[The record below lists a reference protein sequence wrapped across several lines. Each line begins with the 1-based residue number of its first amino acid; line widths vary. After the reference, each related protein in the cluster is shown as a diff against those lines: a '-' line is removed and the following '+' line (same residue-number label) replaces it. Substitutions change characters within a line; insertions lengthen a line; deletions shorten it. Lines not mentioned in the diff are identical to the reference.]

1 MPSNKGLKN
10 KTNIS
15 VPASVSAPAPAPAP
29 APVNVSATTPSV
41 EPTKKSRGKKSAVE
55 PSNQEMP
62 VTAPTND
69 STSSATEAQP
79 ITSAMEEHKP
89 KKRGRKPKG
98 GKVVI
103 VSDDD
108 DSKNRPIKLPNVILH
123 LKCHTEEIDEYSM
136 MNMPS
141 NVFEYN
147 PHIEN
152 VMPFNHG
159 DMESSH
165 LMFSE
170 IAPINRHNIEDSKMC
185 DPLSAVLENEKIGC
199 ETGAIAHI
207 EMSIVGNKTT
217 AFSNLPSYNP
227 MDIFAP
233 SRPPGM
239 NLVSSASIS
248 ASAYSHPYNYPTSS
262 NTHAIPTDTESI
274 KNKNQNISEKL
285 SILREIFHHNQA
297 HQKRSNCFWCTQAF
311 DGQPIYLPKHK
322 VDHIYEVYGCFCT
335 PQCAAAYL
343 MNERVATSTL
353 WERYALLNS
362 LYCGIY
368 GYEKGI
374 QPAPSPHY
382 LLDCYHGNLTIE
394 EYRHM
399 LLQNESVMIID
410 KPMARLMPELYD
422 TNTDVPGNARIRV
435 AAKTAQTSDYALKR
449 KTPRKTGKEMYQEQW
464 GGMGGTGIVGITNIS
479 GVGSLK

>member
-1 MPSNKGLKN
+1 MPSNKGLNKN
-10 KTNIS
+10 NTNIS
-15 VPASVSAPAPAPAP
+15 TSVTVPA
-29 APVNVSATTPSV
+29 PSLSTSSST
-41 EPTKKSRGKKSAVE
+41 EPSKKSRGKKSAVDHSNKEMSGIVPANE
-55 PSNQEMP
+55 PVS
-62 VTAPTND
+62 TAIPA
-69 STSSATEAQP
+69 SV
-79 ITSAMEEHKP
+79 EEHKP

-108 DSKNRPIKLPNVILH
+108 DTKNKPIKLPNVILH
-123 LKCHTEEIDEYSM
+123 LKCHTEDIDEYSM
-136 MNMPS
+136 INIPS

-159 DMESSH
+159 DMEGSN

-170 IAPINRHNIEDSKMC
+170 IAPINRRHMEDAKMS
-185 DPLSAVLENEKIGC
+185 DPLSTRLENETHGFAGVSGSG
-199 ETGAIAHI
+199 ENNHI
-207 EMSIVGNKTT
+207 EMSIIGNKSS
-217 AFSNLPSYNP
+217 AFGNLPSYNP
-227 MDIFAP
+227 MDIFV
-233 SRPPGM
+233 SDRPPGM
-239 NLVSSASIS
+239 NLLSSAPIP
-248 ASAYSHPYNYPTSS
+248 ASAYSHPYNYPTTS
-262 NTHAIPTDTESI
+262 NTIPSSSDAEGI
-274 KNKNQNISEKL
+274 RNKNQNISEKL
-285 SILREIFHHNQA
+285 STLREIFHHNQA

-343 MNERVATSTL
+343 MNERISTSTL

-382 LLDCYHGNLTIE
+382 LLDCYHGNLTID

-464 GGMGGTGIVGITNIS
+464 GSMGGTGIVGITNVS
-479 GVGSLK
+479 GASNLK